1 MVRPCRMEMPNLKE
15 LYRRTDREK
24 FEIIGIVGDSPT
36 DALRELIGNDSITW
50 PQIVS
55 NDSVK
60 IKESFGIHSYP
71 TSLLIDPEGIIIAKD
86 LRGKELEDKVLDL
99 IK

>member
-1 MVRPCRMEMPNLKE
+1 MSPTQVGRPTPSNQRPATFFNIKP
-15 LYRRTDREK
+15 
-24 FEIIGIVGDSPT
+24 IGIVGDSPI
-36 DALRELIGNDSITW
+36 DALREIIGNNSIAC

-60 IKESFGIHSYP
+60 IKESFGIHGYP
-71 TSLLIDPEGIIIAKD
+71 TSFLIDPQGTIIAKD
-86 LRGKELEDKVLDL
+86 LRGKELEDKVLGL